1 MLCSQKIEDQEGR
14 MASLPMPGV
23 LEEPSADDRTIAML
37 AHLLMAFT
45 GFIGPLVIFVV
56 KQNSR
61 FVRFHSLQALVWQ
74 AAYMV
79 LVFLMMAVFFVL
91 LFLSVM
97 HNPTPPPHTQGPPPT
112 FVFFFPVIWLSFMGG
127 WVINLILGVVYA
139 IKANRGEWATY
150 PVLGKWLLPER
161 Q

>member
-1 MLCSQKIEDQEGR
+1 

-61 FVRFHSLQALVWQ
+61 FVRFHSLQALIWQ

-79 LVFLMMAVFFVL
+79 LVFLMMAVFFVAM
-91 LFLSVM
+91 FASIV
-97 HNPTPPPHTQGPPPT
+97 HNPPQPTHNQGPPPT
-112 FVFFFPVIWLSFMGG
+112 FVFLFPVIWLGFMSG

-150 PVLGKWLLPER
+150 PVFGKWLLPEGINAME
-161 Q
+161 